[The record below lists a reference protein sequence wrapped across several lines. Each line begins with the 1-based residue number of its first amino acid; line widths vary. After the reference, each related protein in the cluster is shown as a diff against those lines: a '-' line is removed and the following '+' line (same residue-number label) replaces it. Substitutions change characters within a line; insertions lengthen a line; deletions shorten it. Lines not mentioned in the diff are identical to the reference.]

1 MNEDDE
7 ENDDSESKLEPTHY
21 SKLDVKKMKV
31 DELRTELM
39 ARDLDTRGLKNQ
51 LISRLKD
58 ALDSEKVNFFL
69 FFLLFY
75 FFHFL
80 YFYNRK
86 KMKIKVIMKK
96 T

>member
-58 ALDSEKVNFFL
+58 ALDNEKVNIFL
-69 FFLLFY
+69 FTFFIFSLFIS
-75 FFHFL
+75 F
-80 YFYNRK
+80 
-86 KMKIKVIMKK
+86 IK
-96 T
+96 